1 MKNKRIAVIGG
12 AGFVGSSIV
21 SKLDAAGY
29 QVKVLTRHRERAK
42 HLILLPN
49 VQVLSCHVSDD
60 SALADALKDCD
71 AVINL
76 VGILHESK
84 HSTFDLIH
92 HQLPERIAKICIQL
106 GIKRLLH
113 MSALQAAENAPSQYL
128 RSKALG
134 EAALH
139 RFKQS
144 INITIFRPS
153 VIFGRDDQFLNLFAK
168 LIQYLPVILLAKPA
182 AQFQP
187 IWVEDVANIFVN
199 SLQNDDTFGH
209 HYDLAGPN
217 TYTLQALVEK
227 VMQALHKPRPIIGLG
242 DRLSYLQAWL
252 MEWLPIKLMSRD
264 NVRSMAVNSTAEG
277 PMAKE
282 ILQPL
287 MPLDAVIPSY
297 IQNKTPRAAYD
308 QYRAAAGR
316 VINARR

>member
-1 MKNKRIAVIGG
+1 MKNKLIGVIGG

-49 VQVLSCHVSDD
+49 VQVVDCQVHDD
-60 SALADALKDCD
+60 SALAEALKDCD

-92 HQLPERIAKICIQL
+92 HQLPERIAKICVQL

-113 MSALQAAENAPSQYL
+113 MSALQASENAPSQYL

-134 EAALH
+134 EAALN

-168 LIQYLPVILLAKPA
+168 LIEYLPIILLAKPA
-182 AQFQP
+182 AKFQP

-199 SLQNDDTFGH
+199 SLQNDDTFGNR
-209 HYDLAGPN
+209 YDLAGPD
-217 TYTLQALVEK
+217 TDTLQSLVEK
-227 VMQALHKPRPIIGLG
+227 VMHALNKPRPIIGLS
-242 DRLSYLQAWL
+242 DRLSYLQAWM

-264 NVRSMAVNSTAEG
+264 NVRSMAVDSTAEG

-282 ILQPL
+282 IQQTLT
-287 MPLDAVIPSY
+287 PLDAVMPTY

>member
-49 VQVLSCHVSDD
+49 VQVANCHVHND

-84 HSTFDLIH
+84 HSTFDIIH
-92 HQLPERIAKICIQL
+92 HQLPERIAKICVQL
-106 GIKRLLH
+106 GIKRLIH
-113 MSALQAAENAPSQYL
+113 MSALQASENAPSQYL
-128 RSKALG
+128 RSKAHG
-134 EAALH
+134 EAALN
-139 RFKQS
+139 RFRQS
-144 INITIFRPS
+144 INMTIFRPS

-168 LIQYLPVILLAKPA
+168 LIQYLPIILLAKPA
-182 AQFQP
+182 AKFQP

-199 SLQNDDTFGH
+199 SLQNDDTFGNR
-209 HYDLAGPN
+209 YDLAGPD
-217 TYTLQALVEK
+217 TYTLQQLVEK
-227 VMQALHKPRPIIGLG
+227 VMHTLNKRRPIIGLG
-242 DRLSYLQAWL
+242 DRLSYLQAWM

-282 ILQPL
+282 IQQTLT
-287 MPLDAVIPSY
+287 PLDAVMPTY